1 MTNKKANTTSS
12 WMTAEVSSQVTRE
25 FPILK
30 CGTDELYYVFARE
43 KCSNFSY
50 AFHQIYNRCDESDDK
65 SFIKEI
71 EQRFK
76 MSDIEYRSCKTSAVA
91 LRNSEIELDKNREE

>member
-1 MTNKKANTTSS
+1 MTGAQ
-12 WMTAEVSSQVTRE
+12 MA
-25 FPILK
+25 L
-30 CGTDELYYVFARE
+30 E
-43 KCSNFSY
+43 KSVMSTWLEI
-50 AFHQIYNRCDESDDK
+50 HVLK

-91 LRNSEIELDKNREE
+91 LRNSEIELDKNWKE